1 MVPTDM
7 VTEVK
12 VITSAALQ
20 VALSMVMV
28 DDQLLLLTS
37 TNSVLH
43 KR

>member
-1 MVPTDM
+1 MEPTDM
-7 VTEVK
+7 DTEVK
-12 VITSAALQ
+12 VIISAAPQ

-28 DDQLLLLTS
+28 DAQLLLLTS

>member
-1 MVPTDM
+1 MEPTDM